1 MAHVAYEM
9 LVVFQ
14 AILPPPMVH
23 EFNDALPIIL
33 G

>member
-14 AILPPPMVH
+14 AIPPPMVH